1 MGIHR
6 SGGSAVSVTP
16 NFAEEFIA
24 RNHASGVLCQELQC
38 LELLG
43 RYRNLLTAAT
53 DLCPEK
59 IYRNILKDIHVFP
72 AAAGRTPDQRTQ
84 PRNQFHRAEWYGYV
98 IVGALLQEKVF
109 FRNIGSGTEN

>member
-6 SGGSAVSVTP
+6 SGGSAVSVAP

-38 LELLG
+38 LELLCRHG
-43 RYRNLLTAAT
+43 NLFAAT
-53 DLCPEK
+53 SDLCLRK
-59 IYRNILKDIHVFP
+59 IYRHILKDIHIFP

-84 PRNQFHRAEWYGYV
+84 TRNQFHRAEWYGYV
-98 IVGALLQEKVF
+98 IVGTLLQKKDF